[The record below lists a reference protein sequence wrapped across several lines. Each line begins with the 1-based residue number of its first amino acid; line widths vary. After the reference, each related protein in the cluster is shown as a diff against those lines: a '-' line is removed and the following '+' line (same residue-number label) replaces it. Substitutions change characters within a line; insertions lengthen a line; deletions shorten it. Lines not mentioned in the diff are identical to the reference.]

1 MLLRCTGRIL
11 RLDAREGVSSATGKP
26 WRIPTVHVLVEN
38 QGVAEIN
45 VSDFKFVQV
54 DAGQEID
61 WLVEVGT
68 SGRFLSVRF
77 VSDLQPLGLAAAS
90 VYEDAGA

>member
-11 RLDAREGVSSATGKP
+11 RLDNRSGVSATTGKA
-26 WRIPTVHVLVEN
+26 WNIPTVHVLVEN
-38 QGVAEIN
+38 QGVAEVN
-45 VSDFKFVQV
+45 VPDIKFAQI
-54 DAGQEID
+54 DAGQDID

-77 VSDLQPLGLAAAS
+77 VSDLQPLGLAYPVSESA
-90 VYEDAGA
+90 